1 MDIKEVVQKIKDNEI
16 EYFGIRTLAEDEDYK
31 VGDECRESFEWDIEN
46 DCSTYDLDGEDGETA
61 DGTCV
66 TMVFA
71 DCYDD
76 ADEIEKALETAIK
89 ANKGYGAAT
98 RAIIAGENVSTD
110 GVFDENEGRLVD
122 AYVLEIL

>member
-1 MDIKEVVQKIKDNEI
+1 MDIKKVVQTIIENEI
-16 EYFGIRTLAEDEDYK
+16 EYFGVRTLAEDEDYK
-31 VGDECRESFEWDIEN
+31 VGDECRESYEWNIEH

-66 TMVFA
+66 TMAYA

-76 ADEIEKALETAIK
+76 EEEIEKALETAIK
-89 ANKGYGAAT
+89 ANKGYGLAT
-98 RAIIAGENVSTD
+98 RAIIAGETVSTN